1 LHHLPEIS
9 DVLMWRIPH
18 SRAPP
23 PPPVELPQPLLHTNS
38 MGIASDL
45 VFIVVAALIG
55 GLIAHLCRQPL
66 IFGYILAGVAVGPYT
81 GGVTVENIHDIE
93 MLAEIGVALLL
104 FTLGLEFSFGE
115 LRRVW
120 RIAFLA
126 TPLQIVLCAAMGY
139 IISITLGLSIND
151 GIWIGGAISLSST
164 MIVLKT
170 LASRDALESKAG
182 RIMLAILIAQ
192 DVALVPIMLLL
203 PQLTS
208 EAVSLIPIATAIG
221 KSAFFLVI
229 MYFAGVY
236 VFPRLFNLIARQG
249 SRELFFLSTLTV
261 AFGTGFLS
269 HELGLSFALGAF
281 VAGMLLSETDF
292 NHQALSDVSALRDLF
307 ALIFFVSVGM
317 LFDPVFFVDNIGT
330 ILVLTAALVASKA
343 IIISLTM
350 RLFRYNRGFSWM
362 VGLGL
367 AQVGEFAFVIAKAG
381 QNSNHLSAES
391 FSLMIA
397 VTVLSMVATPAF
409 FLIGE
414 RISRGTE
421 NDGAVETSHVI
432 EQPVPLTNHVIII
445 GGGVVGQYVA
455 RVLRTFEIPHTVVES
470 DYKTVTQMRD
480 NNMAVVFGDASRP
493 TILEAAGLKDARL
506 VVITT
511 TNDKIL
517 PPIVGEIKRVRRDV
531 PIVVRVEEVEDIDT
545 LSSLTV
551 DEIVQPQLEVGLE
564 MVRQSLLSLNI
575 DETRVFT
582 LLGQLRAERYEPMK
596 PRNHNSSGDPRFVT
610 TSKLLD
616 FLWMDVKEAS
626 AFANVSLEDCQMRER
641 FGISIVAVIR
651 NGEYFPTP
659 KPTFHIVPGDT
670 LGMIG
675 TRTQLRALLD
685 EREAS

>member
-1 LHHLPEIS
+1 
-9 DVLMWRIPH
+9 
-18 SRAPP
+18 
-23 PPPVELPQPLLHTNS
+23 
-38 MGIASDL
+38 MGIASDI
-45 VFIVVAALIG
+45 VFIIIAALIG

-81 GGVTVENIHDIE
+81 GGITVQNIHDIE

-126 TPLQIVLCAAMGY
+126 TPLQLLLCAVMGY
-139 IISITLGLSIND
+139 LISIALGLSTSD
-151 GIWIGGAISLSST
+151 GIWIGAAISLSST

-170 LASRDALESKAG
+170 LSARDALESTAG
-182 RIMLAILIAQ
+182 RVMLAILIAQ
-192 DVALVPIMLLL
+192 DVAIVPMMLLL
-203 PQLTS
+203 PQLTAETIS
-208 EAVSLIPIATAIG
+208 IIPIATAIG
-221 KSAFFLVI
+221 KSALFLTI
-229 MYFAGVY
+229 MYFTGVY
-236 VFPRLFNLIARQG
+236 VFPRLFNLITRQG

-281 VAGMLLSETDF
+281 VAGMLLSDTDF
-292 NHQALSDVSALRDLF
+292 NHQALSDVSTLRDLF

-317 LFDPVFFVDNIGT
+317 LFDPLFFVDHIWT
-330 ILVLTAALVASKA
+330 ILLLTAAIVTSKA
-343 IIISLTM
+343 LVISSTM
-350 RLFRYNRGFSWM
+350 RVFRYNSAFSWT

-381 QNSNHLSAES
+381 QHSQNLSAEP

-397 VTVLSMVATPAF
+397 VTVVSMVATPAF
-409 FLIGE
+409 FWLGE
-414 RISRGTE
+414 IISRGSQS
-421 NDGAVETSHVI
+421 DGPVETSHVI
-432 EQPVPLTNHVIII
+432 DAPVPLRDHVIII

-455 RVLRTFEIPHTVVES
+455 RVLKTFEIPYTVIEA
-470 DYKTVTQMRD
+470 DYKTVTRMRD
-480 NNMAVVFGDASRP
+480 NNVAVVFGDASRP
-493 TILEAAGLKDARL
+493 TILAAAGLQHARL

-517 PPIVGEIKRVRRDV
+517 PSIVGEIKSVRREV
-531 PIVVRVEEVEDIDT
+531 PIVVRVEEVEDIDS

-564 MVRQSLLSLNI
+564 MVRQSLLSLSI
-575 DETRVFT
+575 DESRVFT
-582 LLGQLRAERYEPMK
+582 LLGHLRAERYEPMK
-596 PRNHNSSGDPRFVT
+596 PRNHHPSRDPRLAT
-610 TSKLLD
+610 ASKFLE
-616 FLWMDVKEAS
+616 FLWMEVTQES
-626 AFANVSLEDCQMRER
+626 AFANLSLEDCRMRER

-651 NGEYFPTP
+651 NEEYFPTP
-659 KPTFHIVPGDT
+659 KPTFQIVPGDT

-685 EREAS
+685 GREQS

>member
-1 LHHLPEIS
+1 
-9 DVLMWRIPH
+9 
-18 SRAPP
+18 
-23 PPPVELPQPLLHTNS
+23 

-55 GLIAHLCRQPL
+55 SLIAHLCRQPL
-66 IFGYILAGVAVGPYT
+66 LFGYILAGVAVGPYT
-81 GGVTVENIHDIE
+81 GGVTVQNIHDIE

-126 TPLQIVLCAAMGY
+126 TPLQIVLCGVMGY
-139 IISITLGLSIND
+139 VISTALGLSVSD

-170 LASRDALESKAG
+170 LSARDAAQSNAG

-208 EAVSLIPIATAIG
+208 EAVSLTPIAIAIG
-221 KSAFFLVI
+221 KSAFFLLV

-261 AFGTGFLS
+261 AFGTGYLS

-281 VAGMLLSETDF
+281 VAGMLLSDTDF

-317 LFDPVFFVDNIGT
+317 LFDPLFFVDHVGT
-330 ILVLTAALVASKA
+330 VIFLTIAIVASKA
-343 IIISLTM
+343 IILSSIM
-350 RLFRYNRGFSWM
+350 RIFLYNRAFSWT

-367 AQVGEFAFVIAKAG
+367 AQIGEFAFVIAKAG
-381 QNSNHLSAES
+381 QNSNSLSAES
-391 FSLMIA
+391 FSLMLA

-409 FLIGE
+409 FWVGA
-414 RISRGTE
+414 RISHGSQAE
-421 NDGAVETSHVI
+421 GGLEPSHAI
-432 EQPVPLTNHVIII
+432 EKPVPLTNHVIII

-455 RVLRTFEIPHTVVES
+455 RVLKTFEIPYTVVET
-470 DYKTVTQMRD
+470 DYRTVTQMRD
-480 NNMAVVFGDASRP
+480 DNVAVVFGDALRP
-493 TILEAAGLKDARL
+493 TILEAAGLKDALL

-511 TNDKIL
+511 TNDSIL
-517 PPIVGEIKRVRRDV
+517 PPIVDEIKNVRGDV

-564 MVRQSLLSLNI
+564 MVRQSLLSLGI
-575 DETRVFT
+575 EEARVFT

-596 PRNHNSSGDPRFVT
+596 RSNHHPLSDPRFVT
-610 TSKLLD
+610 TAKILE
-616 FLWMDVKEAS
+616 FLWMDVQHES
-626 AFANVSLEDCQMRER
+626 AFANLSLEECRIRER
-641 FGISIVAVIR
+641 FGISVVAVIR
-651 NGEYFPTP
+651 DGEYFPTP
-659 KPTFHIVPGDT
+659 KPTFQIVPGDT
-670 LGMIG
+670 LGIIG
-675 TRTQLRALLD
+675 TRAQLRSLLD
-685 EREAS
+685 AGKQS

>member
-1 LHHLPEIS
+1 
-9 DVLMWRIPH
+9 
-18 SRAPP
+18 
-23 PPPVELPQPLLHTNS
+23 

-45 VFIVVAALIG
+45 VFIIAAALIG

-66 IFGYILAGVAVGPYT
+66 IFGYMLAGVAVGPYT
-81 GGVTVENIHDIE
+81 GGITVQNIHDIE

-126 TPLQIVLCAAMGY
+126 TPLQIVLCAVMGY
-139 IISITLGLSIND
+139 LISTTLGLSAHD

-170 LASRDALESKAG
+170 LSARDALESKTG

-203 PQLTS
+203 PQLTTES
-208 EAVSLIPIATAIG
+208 VSLIPIAIAMG
-221 KSAFFLVI
+221 KSALFLFI

-236 VFPRLFNLIARQG
+236 LFPRLFNVISRQG

-292 NHQALSDVSALRDLF
+292 NHQALSDVSTLRDLF

-317 LFDPVFFVDNIGT
+317 LFDPIFFVDHIST
-330 ILVLTAALVASKA
+330 IVLLTVAIVASKA
-343 IIISLTM
+343 IVISSTM
-350 RLFRYNRGFSWM
+350 RLFRYNRAFSWT

-381 QNSNHLSAES
+381 QNSGNLSAES

-397 VTVLSMVATPAF
+397 VTVVSMVATPAF
-409 FLIGE
+409 FWLGE
-414 RISRGTE
+414 FISKGSQAE
-421 NDGAVETSHVI
+421 GPVETSHVI
-432 EQPVPLTNHVIII
+432 EHAVPLAGHVIIV

-455 RVLRTFEIPHTVVES
+455 RVLKTFEIPYTVVEN

-493 TILEAAGLKDARL
+493 TILEAAGLTQARL

-511 TNDKIL
+511 TNDQIL
-517 PPIVGEIKRVRRDV
+517 PPIVGEIKRARRDV

-551 DEIVQPQLEVGLE
+551 EEIVQPQLEVGLE
-564 MVRQSLLSLNI
+564 MVRQSLLSLGI
-575 DETRVFT
+575 DEARVFT

-596 PRNHNSSGDPRFVT
+596 HPNNRLLNDARFLT
-610 TSKLLD
+610 ASKFLE
-616 FLWMDVKEAS
+616 FLWLEVAEAS
-626 AFANVSLEDCQMRER
+626 ALANVSIGACGMRER
-641 FGISIVAVIR
+641 FGLSVVAVIR
-651 NGEYFPTP
+651 NDEYFPTP
-659 KPTFHIVPGDT
+659 KPEFHICPGDA
-670 LGMIG
+670 LGIIG
-675 TRTQLRALLD
+675 TRAQLRSLL
-685 EREAS
+685 EGNQES

>member
-1 LHHLPEIS
+1 
-9 DVLMWRIPH
+9 
-18 SRAPP
+18 
-23 PPPVELPQPLLHTNS
+23 

-45 VFIVVAALIG
+45 VFIVIAALIG
-55 GLIAHLCRQPL
+55 GLISHLCRQPL

-120 RIAFLA
+120 QIAFLA
-126 TPLQIVLCAAMGY
+126 TPLQLLLCAVMGY
-139 IISITLGLSIND
+139 LITIALGLSTSD
-151 GIWIGGAISLSST
+151 AIWFGAAISLSST

-170 LASRDALESKAG
+170 LAARDALESNAG
-182 RIMLAILIAQ
+182 RVMLAILIAQ
-192 DVALVPIMLLL
+192 DVAIVPMMLLL
-203 PQLTS
+203 PQLTAETIS
-208 EAVSLIPIATAIG
+208 MIPIATAIG
-221 KSAFFLVI
+221 KSALFLTI

-281 VAGMLLSETDF
+281 VAGMLLSDTDF

-317 LFDPVFFVDNIGT
+317 LFDPLFFVDHFWT
-330 ILVLTAALVASKA
+330 ILLLTAAIVASKA
-343 IIISLTM
+343 IITSSTM
-350 RLFRYNRGFSWM
+350 MVFRYSRAFSWT

-381 QNSNHLSAES
+381 QHSQNLSAES

-409 FLIGE
+409 FWLGE
-414 RISRGTE
+414 ILSRGSQSE
-421 NDGAVETSHVI
+421 GPVETPHVI
-432 EQPVPLTNHVIII
+432 DAPVPLRDHVIIV

-455 RVLRTFEIPHTVVES
+455 RVLKTFEIPHTVVET

-480 NNMAVVFGDASRP
+480 NNVAVVFGDASRL
-493 TILEAAGLKDARL
+493 TILAAAGLQHARL
-506 VVITT
+506 AVITT
-511 TNDKIL
+511 TNDNIL
-517 PPIVGEIKRVRRDV
+517 PSIVGEIKNVRRDI

-575 DETRVFT
+575 DESRVFT

-596 PRNHNSSGDPRFVT
+596 PKNHHPSPDPRLAAA
-610 TSKLLD
+610 SKFLE
-616 FLWMDVKEAS
+616 FLWMEVTHES
-626 AFANVSLEDCQMRER
+626 EFANLPLEDCRMRER
-641 FGISIVAVIR
+641 FGISIVAIIR
-651 NGEYFPTP
+651 DGEYFPTP
-659 KPTFHIVPGDT
+659 KPTFQIVPGDT

-675 TRTQLRALLD
+675 TRTKLRALLD
-685 EREAS
+685 GREQS

>member
-1 LHHLPEIS
+1 
-9 DVLMWRIPH
+9 
-18 SRAPP
+18 
-23 PPPVELPQPLLHTNS
+23 

-45 VFIVVAALIG
+45 VFIVIAALIG

-120 RIAFLA
+120 QIAFLA
-126 TPLQIVLCAAMGY
+126 TPLQLLLCAVMGY
-139 IISITLGLSIND
+139 LITIALGLSTSD
-151 GIWIGGAISLSST
+151 AIWIGAAISLSST

-170 LASRDALESKAG
+170 LTARDALESNAG
-182 RIMLAILIAQ
+182 RVMLAILIAQ
-192 DVALVPIMLLL
+192 DVAIVPMMLLL
-203 PQLTS
+203 PQLTAETIS
-208 EAVSLIPIATAIG
+208 MIPIATAIG
-221 KSAFFLVI
+221 KSALFLTI

-249 SRELFFLSTLTV
+249 SPELFFLSTLTV

-281 VAGMLLSETDF
+281 VAGMLLSDTDF

-317 LFDPVFFVDNIGT
+317 LFDPLFFVGHFWT
-330 ILVLTAALVASKA
+330 ILLLTAAIVASKA
-343 IIISLTM
+343 IITSSTM
-350 RLFRYNRGFSWM
+350 MVFRYSRAFSWT

-381 QNSNHLSAES
+381 QLTQNLSAES

-409 FLIGE
+409 FWLGE
-414 RISRGTE
+414 ILSRGAQSE
-421 NDGAVETSHVI
+421 GPVETPHVI
-432 EQPVPLTNHVIII
+432 DAPVPLRDHVIIV

-455 RVLRTFEIPHTVVES
+455 RVLKTFEIPHTVVET

-480 NNMAVVFGDASRP
+480 NNVAVVFGDASRL
-493 TILEAAGLKDARL
+493 TILAAAGLQHARL
-506 VVITT
+506 AVITT
-511 TNDKIL
+511 TNDNIL
-517 PPIVGEIKRVRRDV
+517 PSIVGEIKNVRRDI

-575 DETRVFT
+575 DESRVFT

-596 PRNHNSSGDPRFVT
+596 PKNHHPSPDPRLAA
-610 TSKLLD
+610 TSKFLE
-616 FLWMDVKEAS
+616 FLWMEVTQES
-626 AFANVSLEDCQMRER
+626 EFANLPLEDCRMRER
-641 FGISIVAVIR
+641 FGISIVAIIR
-651 NGEYFPTP
+651 DGEYFPTP
-659 KPTFHIVPGDT
+659 KPTFQIVPGDT

-675 TRTQLRALLD
+675 TRTKLRALLD
-685 EREAS
+685 GREQS

>member
-1 LHHLPEIS
+1 
-9 DVLMWRIPH
+9 
-18 SRAPP
+18 
-23 PPPVELPQPLLHTNS
+23 

-45 VFIVVAALIG
+45 VFIVIAALIG

-126 TPLQIVLCAAMGY
+126 TPLQLLLCAVMGY
-139 IISITLGLSIND
+139 LITIAIGLSTSD
-151 GIWIGGAISLSST
+151 AIWIGAAISLSST

-170 LASRDALESKAG
+170 LAALDSLESNAG

-192 DVALVPIMLLL
+192 DVAIVPMMLLL
-203 PQLTS
+203 PQLTA
-208 EAVSLIPIATAIG
+208 ETISLIPIATAIG
-221 KSAFFLVI
+221 KSALFLTI

-236 VFPRLFNLIARQG
+236 AFPRLFNLIAREG

-281 VAGMLLSETDF
+281 VAGMLLSDTDF

-317 LFDPVFFVDNIGT
+317 LFDPLFFVGHIWT
-330 ILVLTAALVASKA
+330 ILLLTVAIVASKA
-343 IIISLTM
+343 IVISSTM
-350 RLFRYNRGFSWM
+350 RVFRFNRAFSWM

-381 QNSNHLSAES
+381 EHSQNLSSES

-409 FLIGE
+409 FWLGE
-414 RISRGTE
+414 VFSRGLQNE
-421 NDGAVETSHVI
+421 GLLETSHVI
-432 EQPVPLTNHVIII
+432 DTAVPLRDHVVIV

-455 RVLRTFEIPHTVVES
+455 RVLKAFEIPHTVVET

-480 NNMAVVFGDASRP
+480 NNVAVLFGDASRP
-493 TILEAAGLKDARL
+493 TILAAAGLQHARL
-506 VVITT
+506 VVVTT
-511 TNDKIL
+511 TNDSIL
-517 PPIVGEIKRVRRDV
+517 PAIVGEIRAVRRDV

-545 LSSLTV
+545 LASLTV

-575 DETRVFT
+575 DESRVFT

-596 PRNHNSSGDPRFVT
+596 PKKNIPTRET
-610 TSKLLD
+610 LD
-616 FLWMDVKEAS
+616 
-626 AFANVSLEDCQMRER
+626 
-641 FGISIVAVIR
+641 
-651 NGEYFPTP
+651 
-659 KPTFHIVPGDT
+659 
-670 LGMIG
+670 
-675 TRTQLRALLD
+675 
-685 EREAS
+685 

>member
-1 LHHLPEIS
+1 
-9 DVLMWRIPH
+9 
-18 SRAPP
+18 
-23 PPPVELPQPLLHTNS
+23 

-45 VFIVVAALIG
+45 VFIIAAALFG

-66 IFGYILAGVAVGPYT
+66 IFGYMLAGVTVGPYT
-81 GGVTVENIHDIE
+81 GGITVENIHDIE

-126 TPLQIVLCAAMGY
+126 TPLQILLCAVMGY
-139 IISITLGLSIND
+139 VISIALGLNTHD

-170 LASRDALESKAG
+170 LSARAGLESKTG

-208 EAVSLIPIATAIG
+208 DSVSLIPIAIAMG
-221 KSAFFLVI
+221 KSALFLFI

-236 VFPRLFNLIARQG
+236 LFPRLFNIISRLG

-261 AFGTGFLS
+261 AFGAGFLS

-292 NHQALSDVSALRDLF
+292 NHQALSDVSTLRDLF

-317 LFDPVFFVDNIGT
+317 LFDPIFFVDHIWT
-330 ILVLTAALVASKA
+330 IVLLTVAIVAAKA
-343 IIISLTM
+343 IVISSTM
-350 RLFRYNRGFSWM
+350 RLFRYNRAFSWT

-381 QNSNHLSAES
+381 QHSGNLSAES

-397 VTVLSMVATPAF
+397 VTVVSMVATPAF
-409 FLIGE
+409 FWFGE
-414 RISRGTE
+414 FISKGSQAE
-421 NDGAVETSHVI
+421 GPLETSHVI
-432 EQPVPLTNHVIII
+432 EHAVPLAGHVIIV

-455 RVLRTFEIPHTVVES
+455 RVLKTFDIPYTVVEN

-480 NNMAVVFGDASRP
+480 KNVGVVFGDASRP
-493 TILEAAGLKDARL
+493 TILEAAGLKEARL
-506 VVITT
+506 VVVTT
-511 TNDKIL
+511 TNDHIL
-517 PPIVGEIKRVRRDV
+517 PPIVEEIRRARHDV

-551 DEIVQPQLEVGLE
+551 EEIVQPQLEVGLE
-564 MVRQSLLSLNI
+564 MVRQSLLSLGI
-575 DETRVFT
+575 DGARVFT

-596 PRNHNSSGDPRFVT
+596 
-610 TSKLLD
+610 
-616 FLWMDVKEAS
+616 
-626 AFANVSLEDCQMRER
+626 
-641 FGISIVAVIR
+641 
-651 NGEYFPTP
+651 
-659 KPTFHIVPGDT
+659 
-670 LGMIG
+670 
-675 TRTQLRALLD
+675 TQGHGKRLA
-685 EREAS
+685 

>member
-1 LHHLPEIS
+1 
-9 DVLMWRIPH
+9 
-18 SRAPP
+18 
-23 PPPVELPQPLLHTNS
+23 

-45 VFIVVAALIG
+45 VFIVIAALIG

-81 GGVTVENIHDIE
+81 GGITVENIHDIE

-115 LRRVW
+115 LRRIW

-126 TPLQIVLCAAMGY
+126 TPLQLISCAVAGY
-139 IISITLGLSIND
+139 LISIALGLSPND
-151 GIWIGGAISLSST
+151 AIWIGAAISLSST

-170 LASRDALESKAG
+170 LSARDALESKTG

-192 DVALVPIMLLL
+192 DVALVPIMLLV
-203 PQLTS
+203 PQLTAES
-208 EAVSLIPIATAIG
+208 VSLLPIATAIG
-221 KSAFFLVI
+221 KSAFFLVL

-236 VFPRLFNLIARQG
+236 LFPRLFNVIGRQG

-317 LFDPVFFVDNIGT
+317 LFDPIFFVEHIST
-330 ILVLTAALVASKA
+330 ILLLAVAIVVAKA
-343 IIISLTM
+343 ILIFSTM
-350 RLFRYNRGFSWM
+350 RILRYNRAVSWT

-381 QNSNHLSAES
+381 QHSNNLSTES

-397 VTVLSMVATPAF
+397 VTVVSMVATPAF
-409 FLIGE
+409 FWLGELI
-414 RISRGTE
+414 ST
-421 NDGAVETSHVI
+421 TSQI
-432 EQPVPLTNHVIII
+432 EGSIDASHHIEHPIPLANHVIII
-445 GGGVVGQYVA
+445 GGGIVGRYVA
-455 RVLRTFEIPHTVVES
+455 RVLKTFEIPYTVVET

-480 NNMAVVFGDASRP
+480 ANVAVVFGDASRP
-493 TILEAAGLKDARL
+493 TILEAAGLKSARL

-511 TNDKIL
+511 TNDSIL
-517 PPIVGEIKRVRRDV
+517 PPLVAEIKSVRGDV

-564 MVRQSLLSLNI
+564 MVRQSLISLGI
-575 DETRVFT
+575 EEARVFT

-596 PRNHNSSGDPRFVT
+596 SSQKR
-610 TSKLLD
+610 L
-616 FLWMDVKEAS
+616 A
-626 AFANVSLEDCQMRER
+626 
-641 FGISIVAVIR
+641 
-651 NGEYFPTP
+651 
-659 KPTFHIVPGDT
+659 
-670 LGMIG
+670 
-675 TRTQLRALLD
+675 
-685 EREAS
+685 